1 VKLLLCPLKDAR
13 TGSPENASR
22 READVL
28 GEDLSAAVQGSWMAA
43 YEQ

>member
-1 VKLLLCPLKDAR
+1 MKLLLCSLMDAR

-22 READVL
+22 HEADVL
-28 GEDLSAAVQGSWMAA
+28 GEDLSAAVQGNRMAA